1 VRTKR
6 VAEDPGFRDADEFRE
21 VLDRTLEWL
30 SHDDAIGGALR
41 DADVPERFE
50 VTDLGLVFHI
60 RAARMGETGEGH
72 LRWVWHDDVEW
83 EPAVTFAMSSCVFNR
98 FFQGRENV
106 AIGMARRR
114 IRTSGDRRGA
124 LAVLP
129 LLKPVF
135 PRYRAM
141 LEADFPHLVV

>member
-1 VRTKR
+1 MKTKK
-6 VAEDPGFRDADEFRE
+6 ATGDPGFRDADEFRE
-21 VLDRTLEWL
+21 VLDRTLELL
-30 SHDDAIGGALR
+30 SLDDDIGGALR

-60 RAARMGETGEGH
+60 RAARDGEDGEGH
-72 LRWVWHDDVEW
+72 LRWAWDDDVDW
-83 EPAVTFAMSSCVFNR
+83 TPAVTFAMSSCVFNR

-114 IRTSGDRRGA
+114 IRTWGDRRSA